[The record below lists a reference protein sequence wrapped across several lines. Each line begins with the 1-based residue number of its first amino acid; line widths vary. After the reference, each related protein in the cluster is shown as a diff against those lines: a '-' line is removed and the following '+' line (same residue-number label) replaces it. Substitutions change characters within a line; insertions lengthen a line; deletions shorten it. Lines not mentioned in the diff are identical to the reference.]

1 MKELISAIQSGNTST
16 LSAPGVKVY
25 ASSLAQVGNT
35 TLLMVRTEAGKRLL
49 AVGQSDLYEQ
59 LQGEVV
65 DGAKVAPLSHENRLI
80 LNQSLPY
87 TAPQAFGTQVATM
100 GLGDRLG
107 IASPG
112 HIQTIRGKDIRPVLA
127 QQSIRELALT
137 GRTYEDVLD
146 AAAFAVFQEGYK
158 DGYGADGDHLKKEE
172 DIEYA
177 LRLGFTMLT
186 LDCSE
191 NIDNTIETLSADE
204 VAAKYAALPASLRE
218 HYEKRYLETPAN
230 VPGATLNYTREALQK
245 DVLIYDAAINFME
258 AIFRKYI
265 APLDRAV
272 DFEISIDETATPTS
286 PEAHYLV
293 ANELR
298 DRGVTIFSMAPR
310 FCGEFQKGIDYI
322 GDIAQFER
330 ELASH
335 AAIAVH
341 FEYKLSIH
349 SGSDKF
355 SVFPLI
361 GQYTKG
367 LFHIKTAGTNWLEAV
382 RVIAKV
388 NPTLYRRMH
397 QFALDHFT
405 EATAYYHVTTDIEAI
420 APLAEVSDAQ
430 LPDYME
436 ENNAR
441 QLLHITY
448 GLLLQAKKADGSKVF
463 ADEFF
468 QTMTEQEDTFAE
480 GLRHHIGRHLEL
492 LGK

>member
-1 MKELISAIQSGNTST
+1 MKELIDAIKSGNTST

-25 ASSLAQVGNT
+25 DSSFTQIGNT
-35 TLLMVRTEAGKRLL
+35 SLVMVRTEAGKRLV
-49 AVGQSDLYEQ
+49 AVGESDLYNQ
-59 LQGEVV
+59 LNGEVV
-65 DGAKVAPLSHENRLI
+65 DGAKVAPLTHENRLT
-80 LNQSLPY
+80 LNQFLPY

-146 AAAFAVFQEGYK
+146 AAAYAVFQEGYK

-204 VAAKYAALPASLRE
+204 VAVKYAALPAGLRE

-230 VPGATLNYTREALQK
+230 VPGAALKYTREALQK

-258 AIFRKYI
+258 AIYRKYI
-265 APLDRAV
+265 ATLDRAV

-382 RVIAKV
+382 RVVAKV
-388 NPTLYRRMH
+388 NPSLYRRMH

-405 EATAYYHVTTDIEAI
+405 EATAYYHVTTDINAI
-420 APLAEVSDAQ
+420 VPLADVADAD
-430 LPDYME
+430 LPNYME

-448 GLLLQAKKADGSKVF
+448 GLLLQAKNADGSKQF
-463 ADEFF
+463 AEEFF
-468 QTMTEQEDTFAE
+468 RTMTEQEDVFAE

>member
-1 MKELISAIQSGNTST
+1 MKQLIEALQSGNLSTFASDDVTVYAPSLTKVGRST
-16 LSAPGVKVY
+16 LLLVK
-25 ASSLAQVGNT
+25 T
-35 TLLMVRTEAGKRLL
+35 TAGKKLI
-49 AVGQSDLYEQ
+49 AAGEGEIFDQ
-59 LQGEVV
+59 LTGEIVE
-65 DGAKVAPLSHENRLI
+65 GGKVCPLSHENRLA
-80 LNQSLPY
+80 LNQFLPY
-87 TAPQAFGTQVATM
+87 TAPQAFGTKVATM

-146 AAAFAVFQEGYK
+146 AAAYAVFQEGYR

-191 NIDNTIETLSADE
+191 NIDNTIEGLSETEIA
-204 VAAKYAALPASLRE
+204 VKYEQLPASLRDS
-218 HYEKRYLETPAN
+218 YEERYLQATPN
-230 VPGATLNYTREALQK
+230 VPGASLTFTRQSLMK
-245 DVLIYDAAINFME
+245 DVLIYAAAIDFME
-258 AIFRKYI
+258 AIFRRYI
-265 APLDRAV
+265 TTLERAV

-286 PEAHYLV
+286 PEAHFLV

-298 DRGVTIFSMAPR
+298 ERGVKIFSMAPR

-322 GDIAQFER
+322 GDIQQFEK

-361 GQYTKG
+361 GQYTNG
-367 LFHIKTAGTNWLEAV
+367 LFHLKTAGTNWLEAV
-382 RVIAKV
+382 RVVTKV
-388 NPTLYRRMH
+388 NPSLYRRMH
-397 QFALDHFT
+397 QYALEHFE
-405 EATAYYHVTTDIEAI
+405 EATAYYHVTTDINAI
-420 APLAEVSDAQ
+420 VSLSNVADAQ
-430 LPDYME
+430 LPEYMN

-448 GLLLQAKKADGSKVF
+448 GLLLQAKNADGSKTF

-468 QTMTEQEDTFAE
+468 QTLSEQEDAFTE
-480 GLRHHIGRHLEL
+480 GLKHHIGKHLEL